1 MNEPMDNEQLLKEYF
16 NAPVAAP
23 PYLVASTL
31 RRIDESQPLG
41 LLMSAAALNMTV
53 ALILAFILLAAP
65 LLLLW
70 KIGILLVFTL
80 FQAIAVALLVYNISA
95 SSLETSAN

>member
-16 NAPVAAP
+16 NTPVAAP
-23 PYLVASTL
+23 PYIVASTT
-31 RRIDESQPLG
+31 RKIDESQPLG
-41 LLMSAAALNMTV
+41 LLMSAVAINMIVT
-53 ALILAFILLAAP
+53 LILAFILLAAP

-70 KIGILLVFTL
+70 KIGMLLVFTL
-80 FQAIAVALLVYNISA
+80 FQAIAVALLVYNISS